1 MKPDWLSDGRLI
13 PDEVMSYLRKIAVH
27 AVEEMG
33 YSPEDVIKILGLSR
47 STIYDWLK
55 RFRKHGYEGLD
66 TKKAPGASPLVT
78 AEMETWLKGVVL
90 ETSPEDFG
98 YDTTLWTCDLLAELL
113 SRHYNVQV
121 IGATINQHLHNLGL
135 TNQKPNYIPLEQDP
149 AVVEHY
155 LNEKFPKIQSFA
167 RKVGAEIGFEDEA
180 AVDLRERSGK
190 TWSQR
195 GIRPAVYVTG
205 KRGRLNILSVVTPN
219 GKLHY
224 HVTENNIASQEYIQF
239 LNQIIEGRKQPIFLI
254 VDRASFHR
262 SKMVRKFVWR
272 HRRQIRIFYL
282 PAYSPELNPD
292 EHVWEEIKD
301 KQLGRQ
307 PIKNKSDLKNRLHS
321 ALKSLQDR
329 VERVISFFHLPET
342 RYAAQ

>member
-1 MKPDWLSDGRLI
+1 MKPGWLSDGRLI
-13 PDEVMSYLRKIAVH
+13 PDEVMSHLRKIAVH

-33 YSPEDVIKILGLSR
+33 YSPEEVTKILGLSR

-55 RFRKHGYEGLD
+55 RFRAHGYEGLD
-66 TKKAPGASPLVT
+66 TKKASGAKSTVT
-78 AEMETWLKGVVL
+78 AEMEAWLKWVVL
-90 ETSPEDFG
+90 ETSPEAFG
-98 YDTTLWTCDLLAELL
+98 YDTTLWTCDLLAELI
-113 SRHYNVQV
+113 SQRYQVGV
-121 IGATINQHLHNLGL
+121 IGATINHHLHKLGL
-135 TNQKPNYIPLEQDP
+135 TNQKPNYIPLQQDP
-149 AVVEHY
+149 AAVEHY
-155 LNEKFPKIQSFA
+155 LNQKFPQIQRFA
-167 RKVGAEIGFEDEA
+167 RKVGADIGFEDEA

-190 TWSQR
+190 TWSER
-195 GIRPAVYVTG
+195 GIRPDVYVTG
-205 KRGRLNILSVVTPN
+205 QRGRINILSVVTPN
-219 GKLHY
+219 GKLNY
-224 HVTENNIASQEYIQF
+224 HVTEKNITSQEYIQF
-239 LNQIIEGRKQPIFLI
+239 LNQIIECRQQPIFLI

-262 SKMVRKFVWR
+262 SKRVRWFVWR

>member
-13 PDEVMSYLRKIAVH
+13 PDEVMSYFRKIAVH

-33 YSPEDVIKILGLSR
+33 YRPEDVIKILGLSR
-47 STIYDWLK
+47 STLYDWLK
-55 RFRKHGYEGLD
+55 RFREHGYEGLN
-66 TKKAPGASPLVT
+66 TKKAPGARPLVT
-78 AEMETWLKGVVL
+78 AEMEAWLKGIVL
-90 ETSPEDFG
+90 ETRPENFG
-98 YDTTLWTCDLLAELL
+98 YDTTLWTCDLLAALI

-121 IGATINQHLHNLGL
+121 IGATINHHLHQLGL
-135 TNQKPNYIPLEQDP
+135 TNQQPNYRPLEQDP
-149 AVVEHY
+149 AVVERY
-155 LNEKFPKIQSFA
+155 LNEKFPKIQRFA
-167 RKVGAEIGFEDEA
+167 SKVGAEIGFEDAA

-190 TWSQR
+190 TWSER
-195 GIRPAVYVTG
+195 GIRPDVSVTG

-224 HVTENNIASQEYIQF
+224 PVTEKNIASQEYIQF
-239 LNQIIEGRKQPIFLI
+239 LNQIIEYRQQPIFLI

-262 SKMVRKFVWR
+262 SKRVRWFVWR

-321 ALKSLQDR
+321 ALKSLQHR